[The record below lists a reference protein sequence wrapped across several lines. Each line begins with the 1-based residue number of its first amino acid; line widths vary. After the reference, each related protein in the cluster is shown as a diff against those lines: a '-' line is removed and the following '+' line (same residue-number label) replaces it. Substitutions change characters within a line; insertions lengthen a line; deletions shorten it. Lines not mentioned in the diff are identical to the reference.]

1 MEMNNTARSGALC
14 RTCEYALWK

>member
-14 RTCEYALWK
+14 RTCEYWE